1 MKLIKLDSRRKRHLS
16 SYAYQENWGV
26 WGGKEAQE
34 GEDMYI
40 LMTNSHCCMSETNK
54 TL

>member
-1 MKLIKLDSRRKRHLS
+1 MKLIKLDSRRNRHLS

-26 WGGKEAQE
+26 RGAKVAQE
-34 GEDMYI
+34 GGDIYT
-40 LMTNSHCCMSETNK
+40 LMTNSHCCMSETNA